1 MSYDKE
7 ILYYTFQNLFYF
19 KYHENVISVEEIIP
33 DSSNRKIFRLKSEH
47 KNCIGIYYEGINEN
61 KAFIEFSK
69 TLKRI
74 GLNVPEFYCVSTDN
88 KYYIIEDLGNMDL
101 FSFSRQKYIKR
112 DELIWFYKKA
122 LKDLTEFQ
130 TRAADELDFDLCYQ
144 TKKLDRNQFEYDLI
158 KFQEYYLKKFFI
170 SQDESL
176 INNAF
181 EEILSKVPDNKDEY
195 FVYRDFQPRNI
206 LVKSGELYYIDY
218 QSGRLGPLE
227 YDPASFLYSSSIF
240 INENDRKELL
250 GYYLKELSEKIDVDT
265 ETFFENFYYFALLR
279 LLQVL
284 GSYGYNF
291 DRKKNSD
298 ILFKIPRAL
307 NNIESIITQ
316 FENKYILKFLMSLLD
331 PENSVRLN

>member
-19 KYHENVISVEEIIP
+19 KYHENVVTVEEIIP

-88 KYYIIEDLGNMDL
+88 KYYLIEDLGSMDL
-101 FSFSRQKYIKR
+101 FTFSKQKYIKK
-112 DELIWFYKKA
+112 DELLWFYKKA
-122 LKDLTEFQ
+122 LKDLIEFQ
-130 TRAADELDFDLCYQ
+130 IRAADELDFSLCYQ

-170 SQDESL
+170 SPDESL
-176 INNAF
+176 ISNAF
-181 EEILSKVPDNKDEY
+181 EEILSKIPDKCNEY

-206 LVKSGELYYIDY
+206 LIKSGELYYIDY

-240 INENDRKELL
+240 INENERNELL
-250 GYYLKELSEKIDVDT
+250 GYYLKELSKKIDVDT

-316 FENKYILKFLMSLLD
+316 FENKYILKFLMNLLD
-331 PENSVRLN
+331 PESSVRLN

>member
-19 KYHENVISVEEIIP
+19 KYHENVLSVEEIVP

>member
-1 MSYDKE
+1 MNYDKE
-7 ILYYTFQNLFYF
+7 ILFNTFQNLFYF
-19 KYHENVISVEEIIP
+19 KYHENVLIIDEIIP
-33 DSSNRKIFRLKSEH
+33 DSSNRKIFKLKSEH
-47 KNCIGIYYEGINEN
+47 KNCIGIYHEGISEN

-88 KYYIIEDLGNMDL
+88 KYYLIEDLGNMDL
-101 FSFSRQKYIKR
+101 FTFSKQKYINK
-112 DELIWFYKKA
+112 DELLWFYKKA
-122 LKDLTEFQ
+122 LKDLSEFQ
-130 TRAADELDFDLCYQ
+130 IRAADKLDFNLCYQ
-144 TKKLDRNQFEYDLI
+144 TKKLDRTQFGYDLI

-170 SQDESL
+170 SQDESF
-176 INNAF
+176 ISNAF
-181 EEILSKVPDNKDEY
+181 EEILSKIPEINNEY

-206 LVKSGELYYIDY
+206 IIKTGELYYIDY

-240 INENDRKELL
+240 VNEYDRKELL
-250 GYYLKELSEKIDVDT
+250 GYYLKELSKKIDVDT
-265 ETFFENFYYFALLR
+265 ETFFENFYHFALLR

>member
-7 ILYYTFQNLFYF
+7 ILNNTFQNLFYF
-19 KYHENVISVEEIIP
+19 KYSENISCIDEIIP

-47 KNCIGIYYEGINEN
+47 KKCIGIYYEGINEN

-101 FSFSRQKYIKR
+101 YSFSKQKYIKR

-130 TRAADELDFDLCYQ
+130 TLAADELDFDLCYQ
-144 TKKLDRNQFEYDLI
+144 TKKLDRTQFEYDLI

-176 INNAF
+176 ISNAF
-181 EEILSKVPDNKDEY
+181 EEILSRIPDNKDEY

-206 LVKSGELYYIDY
+206 LIKSGELYYIDY
-218 QSGRLGPLE
+218 QSGRLGSLE

-250 GYYLKELSEKIDVDT
+250 GYYLKELSKKIDIDT

>member
-19 KYHENVISVEEIIP
+19 KYHENVLSVEEIVP

-88 KYYIIEDLGNMDL
+88 KYYIIEDLGSMDL

-250 GYYLKELSEKIDVDT
+250 GYYLKELSKKIDIDT

>member
-88 KYYIIEDLGNMDL
+88 KYYIIEDLGSMDL

-250 GYYLKELSEKIDVDT
+250 GYYLKELSKKIDIDT